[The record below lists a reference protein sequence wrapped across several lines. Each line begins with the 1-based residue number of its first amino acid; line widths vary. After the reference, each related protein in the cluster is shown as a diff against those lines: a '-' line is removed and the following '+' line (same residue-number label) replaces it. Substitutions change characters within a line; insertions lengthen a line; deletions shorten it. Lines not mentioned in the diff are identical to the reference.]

1 MSFPESPKNDTQR
14 YLARIAGHD
23 VVLPERPRTN
33 VQRYLAKIAGQD
45 VVLPDFPRTV
55 EEIYLYQIA
64 VNGGGGGGGGADLSA
79 LEVYIADFLADPPAV
94 TEGALNAFHR
104 TLVS

>member
-1 MSFPESPKNDTQR
+1 M
-14 YLARIAGHD
+14 D
-23 VVLPERPRTN
+23 VVVYNKVE
-33 VQRYLAKIAGQD
+33 VESAKILAAIRAI
-45 VVLPDFPRTV
+45 PS
-55 EEIYLYQIA
+55 
-64 VNGGGGGGGGADLSA
+64 GGGADLSA